1 MPSPT
6 HPTVDD
12 RPADHPA
19 VSTRPGPPTAAAT
32 GPAPD
37 PAADPAATT
46 AAVPAV
52 VAGAMPRS
60 TPLVAR
66 GLRLTYPG
74 ATRPA
79 LDGVDLVVH
88 PGECLALLG
97 PNGAG
102 KTTLIRTATG
112 LRAPDAGTV
121 RIAGGDPRRAD
132 VRAALGVMLQETA
145 FPSHL
150 TVGELVAGAAVRAGR
165 PTHAVAAVLDE
176 VGMTDLATRRS
187 HHLSGG
193 QRRRLQLARALV
205 VEPTLLVL
213 DEPTEG
219 LDAESR
225 RATWDNLAARRDAGM
240 AILLTTH
247 LVAEAGS
254 VADRVAVIAD
264 GRIVADAS
272 PDLLVDRLPDRAIH
286 VHTTLPL
293 DRVRALPT
301 VDRTTRT
308 PGTDGHDPTTCIAT
322 RAPEQVLRRLLVDD
336 PDATGLRVVGA
347 SLEDAVLAITDTGTP
362 HDRPPTSRP
371 DLADRPADRQEPA

>member
-1 MPSPT
+1 MPAPT
-6 HPTVDD
+6 PTTVVD
-12 RPADHPA
+12 RP
-19 VSTRPGPPTAAAT
+19 TA
-32 GPAPD
+32 
-37 PAADPAATT
+37 PAAVATRT
-46 AAVPAV
+46 A
-52 VAGAMPRS
+52 
-60 TPLVAR
+60 PLEAR
-66 GLRLTYPG
+66 DLRLTYPG

-79 LDGVDLVVH
+79 LAGVDLVVH

-150 TVGELVAGAAVRAGR
+150 TVQELVSGAAVRAGR
-165 PTHAVAAVLDE
+165 PTTAVGDVLDE

-225 RATWDNLAARRDAGM
+225 RATWDHLGARRDAGM

-254 VADRVAVIAD
+254 VADRVAVIAG

-272 PDLLVDRLPDRAIH
+272 PDLLVERLPDRTIH
-286 VHTTLPL
+286 LHTTLPL
-293 DRVRALPT
+293 QRVRALPA
-301 VDRTTRT
+301 VDRVTRE
-308 PGTDGHDPTTCIAT
+308 PGTDGHGPTTSIAT
-322 RAPEQVLRRLLVDD
+322 RAPEEVLRRLLVDD
-336 PDATGLRVVGA
+336 PRATGLRVAGA
-347 SLEDAVLAITDTGTP
+347 SLEDAVLAITDHAP
-362 HDRPPTSRP
+362 HDDP
-371 DLADRPADRQEPA
+371 LADRPDRPDRTTPSPTRSPSHTLDHRQEPA